1 MDNLDIKNLRRM
13 IRESLVR
20 EVDSALS
27 GHSDSIAASSIGNRE
42 TIKNNAD
49 EITNKERGIINDIFK
64 VLNSAAAIEGVDL
77 NTKKSF
83 IIRIL
88 NVLMKNLNLSKEEIN
103 SIYGSINNDT
113 QQVQQNPSSTA
124 ETGEP
129 QPQNENMHFSTGEKI
144 RDDGHE
150 VSMAESELYKIAE
163 YAPEIY
169 GMIENY
175 EDLPGWV
182 QKKITIAS
190 ENISSVKHY
199 LEHEHFRNKS
209 GLDKQ

>member
-20 EVDSALS
+20 E
-27 GHSDSIAASSIGNRE
+27 
-42 TIKNNAD
+42 TNN
-49 EITNKERGIINDIFK
+49 IT
-64 VLNSAAAIEGVDL
+64 
-77 NTKKSF
+77 
-83 IIRIL
+83 
-88 NVLMKNLNLSKEEIN
+88 
-103 SIYGSINNDT
+103 
-113 QQVQQNPSSTA
+113 
-124 ETGEP
+124 
-129 QPQNENMHFSTGEKI
+129 QNENMDFSTGEKI